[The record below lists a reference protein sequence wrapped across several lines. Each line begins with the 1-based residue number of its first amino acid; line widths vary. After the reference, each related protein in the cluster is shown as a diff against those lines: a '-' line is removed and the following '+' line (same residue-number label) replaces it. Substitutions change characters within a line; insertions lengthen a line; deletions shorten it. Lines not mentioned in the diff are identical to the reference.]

1 MGRGHLGE
9 LGERD
14 GGDLDV
20 QVDAVEQG
28 AGDATE
34 VFLDLGR
41 RAASRRGAGRT
52 DSRTGRGSWRRRG

>member
-1 MGRGHLGE
+1 VGRGHLGE

-28 AGDATE
+28 AGDATLRYFSTWGG
-34 VFLDLGR
+34 VQLH
-41 RAASRRGAGRT
+41 ARRGSER
-52 DSRTGRGSWRRRG
+52 